1 MMSRAYTELYP
12 PQDDTSNYVK
22 LLISLGAVI
31 VGKTKMTSFACYDE
45 PTDQWINFMCPT
57 NPRNDRYQSPAG
69 SSTGAAA
76 SRAGYPWLDQSIG
89 VDGMLFITAL
99 YGGIG
104 RFSQP

>member
-1 MMSRAYTELYP
+1 MSRAYTELYP
-12 PQDDTSNYVK
+12 PRNDTSDYVQ

-45 PTDQWINFMCPT
+45 PTDQWIDFMCPT

-76 SRAGYPWLDQSIG
+76 SLAGYPWLDQSIG
-89 VDGMLFITAL
+89 ADGMLFTIAL
-99 YGGIG
+99 
-104 RFSQP
+104 